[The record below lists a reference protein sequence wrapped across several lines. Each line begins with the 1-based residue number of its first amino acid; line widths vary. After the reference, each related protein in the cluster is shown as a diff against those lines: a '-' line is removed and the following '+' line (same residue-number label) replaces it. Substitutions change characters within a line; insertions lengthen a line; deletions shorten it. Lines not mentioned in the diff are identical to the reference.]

1 MENFLSEIEEYSKR
15 LEEEKKN
22 KGSDQTHSD
31 DEFEEVSDN
40 LIDNL
45 HESREEIERLKIDL
59 ETERKKVKL
68 LEDIIKNQKNN
79 IDILKEKKEEEDNE
93 QPKDKEG
100 CHAKGNKR
108 CRYWNRGFCR
118 EKSSCLFT
126 HVKEDCESFQKEG
139 SCYDRTCKK
148 RHRKEC
154 RYYSK
159 GNCFRGNICEYKHG
173 RNNQIKETK
182 KDKQQGSKSDCH
194 DCEYCD
200 YKCRNKDDM
209 NNHMKTIHEDTS
221 GSKYEN
227 IVQFIR
233 RLGLDRFADQYENY
247 FKESDFEKGKDC
259 VEKLVLS
266 YGEDCTSTLYKEAH
280 CSYCGF

>member
-1 MENFLSEIEEYSKR
+1 MSNLDDSMENFLSEIEEYSKR

-22 KGSDQTHSD
+22 KGSDETHSD
-31 DEFEEVSDN
+31 DEYEEVSDN

-68 LEDIIKNQKNN
+68 LEDIIKNQKKN
-79 IDILKEKKEEEDNE
+79 IDILKEKKEEEDIE
-93 QPKDKEG
+93 QPKDK
-100 CHAKGNKR
+100 KGKRSKR

-118 EKSSCLFT
+118 EKSSCLFS

-159 GNCFRGNICEYKHG
+159 GNCFRGNRCEYKHG
-173 RNNQIKETK
+173 SNTQIQETK
-182 KDKQQGSKSDCH
+182 KDNQQGYKSDCH
-194 DCEYCD
+194 ECEYCD

-209 NNHMKTIHEDTS
+209 NNHMKTVHEDTS

-227 IVQFIR
+227 ISQFIR
-233 RLGLDRFADQYENY
+233 KLGLDRFAYQYENY
-247 FKESDFEKGKDC
+247 FMENDFEKGKDF

-266 YGEDCTSTLYKEAH
+266 YGEDFILE
-280 CSYCGF
+280 FV